1 MNGDAIEVVID
12 HDGAF
17 PALRPV
23 RVSYF
28 DPATGEPCDHQV
40 GVQVSRPV
48 RPKAVPG
55 KGQAPFNGYPASA
68 GARPKVKRVCARC
81 GGAFMVPRQGGRVP
95 KTCPECRKEARYEQD
110 LRRQERKARARA
122 VPRGASGVRV
132 EVVAYDRL
140 TGERRGSWPSMS
152 AAAGAGWFSR
162 NYLAKHLPSG
172 PVTSG
177 WTVLA
182 RADEPGIAW
191 PRPVVAD
198 DGRVRV
204 AFADREAVRDAFG
217 LSLAELARVVDHG
230 GTVPFHGREVAF
242 EEVYPSPALA
252 DLRRWMP

>member
-1 MNGDAIEVVID
+1 MNGDVIEVVID

-40 GVQVSRPV
+40 GVQRTRPN
-48 RPKAVPG
+48 RPLTAPG
-55 KGQAPFNGYPASA
+55 KGQAPFNGYPADA
-68 GARPKVKRVCARC
+68 GARPKVRRICARC
-81 GGAFMVPRQGGRVP
+81 GGGFLVPRQGGRVP
-95 KTCPECRKEARYEQD
+95 KTCPECRKEARLEHD
-110 LRRQERKARARA
+110 LRRQERRARART
-122 VPRGASGVRV
+122 VTRNPKGRPV

-140 TGERRGSWPSMS
+140 TGERTGTWPSLR
-152 AAAGAGWFSR
+152 AASDAGWFSR
-162 NYLAKHLPSG
+162 NYLANHLSRG

-177 WTVLA
+177 WAVLA
-182 RADEPGIAW
+182 RADEPSPGW

-204 AFADREAVRDAFG
+204 AFADRQAVRDAFG

-230 GTVPFHGREVAF
+230 GTVAFHGREVRFSEAA
-242 EEVYPSPALA
+242 PSPELA
-252 DLRRWMP
+252 GLRRWRP